1 MRQRNLPEFRTPQH
15 PSLGRYNWG
24 GASPLLARNVPK
36 ESLEQRY
43 VRLNTIRTRDDV
55 FLELENDNFLNLLNI
70 EASKYE
76 CHPAANPVRRG
87 KFWKLIWRPCQ
98 KLNIV
103 RTASSSSSSSLGSS
117 SRKKKVFRRLDPK
130 KKWPN
135 GWC

>member
-1 MRQRNLPEFRTPQH
+1 MRQRDLLEFRTPQH
-15 PSLGRYNWG
+15 TSLCRNNWG

-43 VRLNTIRTRDDV
+43 TRLNTIRTRDEV
-55 FLELENDNFLNLLNI
+55 FLELENDNFLNLLNA

-76 CHPAANPVRRG
+76 APAAYLVRRG
-87 KFWKLIWRPCQ
+87 KFWKLIWRPRQ

-103 RTASSSSSSSLGSS
+103 RLASSSSSSSQGSNS
-117 SRKKKVFRRLDPK
+117 KKKKVFNRLDLK
-130 KKWPN
+130 NRWPN